1 MNMNKVVLSCFLIIM
16 ITLFHGCESPW
27 EGECESDLAAP
38 IVEVAVQDTV
48 DLGSSI
54 PMKIQIANGCGNF
67 SYIKTVRDGNIIYVY
82 PMAKYVGCVCAQAIK
97 EQTVNYALNLGSAGD
112 YTFQFFTTNGAFL
125 TENVYVR

>member
-1 MNMNKVVLSCFLIIM
+1 MYKIVSSCFLIIV
-16 ITLFHGCESPW
+16 ILFFHACDDPLKN
-27 EGECESDLAAP
+27 ECESEVAAP

-48 DLGSSI
+48 SLGSNIS
-54 PMKIQIANGCGNF
+54 MKIQIANGCGNF

-82 PMAKYVGCVCAQAIK
+82 PMAKYVGCVCTQAIK
-97 EQTVNYALNLGSAGD
+97 EQNVNYALNLGSVGD